1 MEYTAE
7 YLTTLQKYEKAN
19 PNVQYIEDGSEPK
32 ELWMNWGFIDSEP
45 NPKSRLIKEWDNWY
59 LNLQDPGASTQTID
73 QEPMKM
79 NFEIEENFQEKEDI
93 TIIDPNKPLLFLH
106 PNPVEPLG
114 IFDFEDLG
122 DENLCVLC
130 KNEEFVKKVFIWKGL
145 EFVGDNREEEMFVE
159 EVIKNLWGEINLE
172 ELVIIKEMAN
182 NESEEFM
189 DCFQ

>member
-1 MEYTAE
+1 MEYASE
-7 YLTTLQKYEKAN
+7 YISILQKYERAN
-19 PNVQYIEDGSEPK
+19 PNVQYIEEGNEPK

-45 NPKSRLIKEWDNWY
+45 PIKSRIIKEWDNWY
-59 LNLQDPGASTQTID
+59 LNLQ
-73 QEPMKM
+73 EPSNMTKTVEQ
-79 NFEIEENFQEKEDI
+79 NPNKPQDEDLEEKEDP

-106 PNPVEPLG
+106 PNSVEPLG

-130 KNEEFVKKVFIWKGL
+130 KNEEFVKKVFIWKGV
-145 EFVGDNREEEMFVE
+145 EFVGDNREEEIFVG
-159 EVIKNLWGEINLE
+159 EVIKNLWGEINFE
-172 ELVIIKEMAN
+172 DLVIVKEMAN